1 MRQNYPLER
10 GLRALKKGGVILYP
24 TDTIWSLGCDA
35 LDEAAIARLR
45 EIRQLSEEEPL
56 TVLVSDMRM
65 LLSYIGE
72 IHPRLET
79 LLIYHRRPLTIL
91 YEGVRNLPETLL
103 SSDGQLPIR
112 VTVSPF
118 CKELIGHYGRPL
130 IASAACQA
138 GGQIPSTFGEI
149 RSDIIQAADY
159 VFTPE
164 LEEGDGMPSV
174 LARLSEKAELIFL
187 RS

>member
-1 MRQNYPLER
+1 MRQDYPLER
-10 GLRALKKGGVILYP
+10 GLRALRKGGVILYP

-35 LDEAAIARLR
+35 LNEAAISHLR
-45 EIRQLSEEEPL
+45 KIRNLEKDALL
-56 TVLVSDMRM
+56 TVLVSDMDM
-65 LLSYIGE
+65 LREYVE
-72 IHPRLET
+72 HIHPRIET
-79 LLIYHRRPLTIL
+79 LLVYHRRPLTIL
-91 YEGVRNLPETLL
+91 YEGVKDLPEVLFTP
-103 SSDGQLPIR
+103 DGQVPIR

-118 CKELIGHYGRPL
+118 CKELIAGHGRPL
-130 IASAACQA
+130 IASAACRA
-138 GGQIPSTFGEI
+138 GSPLPSTFGEI
-149 RSDIIQAADY
+149 RSDVIQAADY

>member
-1 MRQNYPLER
+1 MRQDYPLER

-24 TDTIWSLGCDA
+24 TDTTWSLGCDA
-35 LDEAAIARLR
+35 SDEAAIARLR
-45 EIRQLSEEEPL
+45 EIRKLKRDAPL
-56 TVLVSDMRM
+56 TVLVSDIDM
-65 LLSYIGE
+65 LLKYIE
-72 IHPRLET
+72 DIHPRLKT
-79 LLIYHRRPLTIL
+79 LLVYHRRPLTIL
-91 YEGVRNLPETLL
+91 YEDVKNLPEELFTP
-103 SSDGQLPIR
+103 DGQLPIR
-112 VTVSPF
+112 ITVSPF
-118 CKELIGHYGRPL
+118 CKELIGRYGRPL

-138 GGQIPSTFGEI
+138 RGQLPSTFGEI

-164 LEEGDGMPSV
+164 LEEGDGTPSV